1 MYTLLKCLLI
11 FNVLIFFC
19 FLKVKVYLHI
29 LIISEL
35 YWISLFVLTSLSGLY
50 FDDTLLFSL
59 SFIIFLLAG
68 CEAVSFSIIY
78 IFIIRKS

>member
-1 MYTLLKCLLI
+1 MYTLIKCLLLLNTLV
-11 FNVLIFFC
+11 FSC
-19 FLKVKVYLHI
+19 FLKVRIYLHI

-35 YWISLFVLTSLSGLY
+35 YWITLFTLTSLSGLY

-78 IFIIRKS
+78 IFIVKRV